1 MSSQKVPEVGQDV
14 TSFTTQR
21 IQCAS
26 TAILTTDAKIFSGFF
41 EDKTCVV
48 IVKFRE
54 VFVVIICRRC
64 SCTTKEAAHVS
75 LNSPRYLVVIRLFCL
90 HLIRVF

>member
-54 VFVVIICRRC
+54 VFVVIIDRK
-64 SCTTKEAAHVS
+64 S
-75 LNSPRYLVVIRLFCL
+75 VV
-90 HLIRVF
+90 